1 MRIYHNQLINSL
13 NQGFKPVW
21 LVFGD
26 EPWQKNDSLNTIK
39 KHLLQQGF
47 SEVIRFSADDKFD
60 WNLLV
65 QEYQAMSLFAAQRII
80 EIELVTGKIAE
91 TSSKILLKLCEK
103 FHPDVQ
109 LIFHGP
115 KIDAAGQ
122 KRKWF
127 KTLEQL
133 GCFLPLYDIEGR
145 QLQQWLN
152 QQINHQKLNV
162 HHDVIPMMIELF
174 EGNLPALEQELQ
186 KFSLLFGSQLITTE
200 GAEKLLIKQAKFNP
214 FQVVDTL
221 LSGNLTKCISMLDQ
235 LQHEGAAIGQLV
247 WFLHKEITQLSTML
261 EQLEQGESIDSI
273 YKKYRIWDKK
283 KPLYQYALNNIT
295 RDNIS
300 QAQARLAQTDLIS
313 KTSSDFNPFILLAD
327 VCISLYHGQTT
338 KKFNLDYEF
347 G

>member
-1 MRIYHNQLINSL
+1 MRIYHNQLSNTL
-13 NQGFKPVW
+13 NQGLKPVW

-26 EPWQKNDSLNTIK
+26 EPWQKNNSLTTIK
-39 KHLLQQGF
+39 QHCQQQGF

-65 QEYQAMSLFAAQRII
+65 EEYQAMSLFSAQRII
-80 EIELVTGKIAE
+80 EIELVTGKIADAG
-91 TSSKILLKLCEK
+91 SKILLKLSEN

-115 KIDAAGQ
+115 KIDSAGQ

-127 KTLEQL
+127 KSLEQL
-133 GCFLPLYDIEGR
+133 GCFVPLYDIEGR

-152 QQINHQKLNV
+152 QQIKQHKLNI
-162 HHDVIPMMIELF
+162 HHDVTPLMIELF

-186 KFSLLFGSQLITTE
+186 KFSLLFGTQLIIAE
-200 GAEKLLIKQAKFNP
+200 DAEKLLIKQAKFNP

-221 LSGNLTKCISMLDQ
+221 LSGDLPKCIGMLDQ
-235 LQHEGAAIGQLV
+235 LQHEGAAIGQLI
-247 WFLHKEITQLSTML
+247 WFIHKEITQLSTML
-261 EQLEQGESIDSI
+261 EQIEQGESIDSI

-283 KPLYQYALNNIT
+283 KPLYQYALNHIS
-295 RDNIS
+295 RDNIY

>member
-1 MRIYHNQLINSL
+1 MRIYHNQLTHSL
-13 NQGFKPVW
+13 SQGFKPVW

-39 KHLLQQGF
+39 QYGQQQGF

-65 QEYQAMSLFAAQRII
+65 QEYQAMSLFAEQRII
-80 EIELVTGKIAE
+80 EIELVTGKIADAG
-91 TSSKILLKLCEK
+91 SKILLKLSEN

-115 KIDAAGQ
+115 KIDAPGQ

-127 KTLEQL
+127 KTLEKL

-152 QQINHQKLNV
+152 QQIKQQQLNV
-162 HHDVIPMMIELF
+162 HHDVIPLMIELF

-186 KFSLLFGSQLITTE
+186 KFSLLFGAQIITSE
-200 GAEKLLIKQAKFNP
+200 EAEKLLIKQAKFNA

-247 WFLHKEITQLSTML
+247 WVIHKEIAQLSIML

-283 KPLYQYALNNIT
+283 KPLYQYALNHIT
-295 RDNIS
+295 RDNIN
-300 QAQARLAQTDLIS
+300 QAQARLAQADLIS

-347 G
+347 E

>member
-1 MRIYHNQLINSL
+1 MRIYHNQLSNTL

-26 EPWQKNDSLNTIK
+26 EPWQKNNSLTAIK
-39 KHLLQQGF
+39 QYCQQQGF

-65 QEYQAMSLFAAQRII
+65 EEYQAMSLFSAQRII
-80 EIELVTGKIAE
+80 EIELVTGKIADAG
-91 TSSKILLKLCEK
+91 SKILLKLSEN

-115 KIDAAGQ
+115 KIDSAGQ

-127 KTLEQL
+127 KSLEQL
-133 GCFLPLYDIEGR
+133 GCFVPLYDIEGR

-152 QQINHQKLNV
+152 QQIKQHKLNI
-162 HHDVIPMMIELF
+162 HHDVTPLMIELF

-186 KFSLLFGSQLITTE
+186 KFSLLFGTQLIVAE
-200 GAEKLLIKQAKFNP
+200 DAEKLLIKQAKFNP

-221 LSGNLTKCISMLDQ
+221 LSGDLKKCIGMLDQ
-235 LQHEGAAIGQLV
+235 LQHEGAAIGQLI
-247 WFLHKEITQLSTML
+247 WFIHKEIAQLSTML
-261 EQLEQGESIDSI
+261 EQIEQGESIDNI

-283 KPLYQYALNNIT
+283 KPLYQYALKHIS
-295 RDNIS
+295 RDNIY

-347 G
+347 D

>member
-1 MRIYHNQLINSL
+1 MRIYHNQLSNTL

-26 EPWQKNDSLNTIK
+26 EPWQKNNSLTAIK
-39 KHLLQQGF
+39 QHCQQQGF

-65 QEYQAMSLFAAQRII
+65 EEYQAMSLFSAQRII
-80 EIELVTGKIAE
+80 EIELVNGKIADAG
-91 TSSKILLKLCEK
+91 SKILLKLSEN

-115 KIDAAGQ
+115 KIDSAGQ

-127 KTLEQL
+127 KSLEQL
-133 GCFLPLYDIEGR
+133 GCFVPLYDIEGR

-152 QQINHQKLNV
+152 QQIKQHKLNI
-162 HHDVIPMMIELF
+162 HHDVTPLMIELF

-186 KFSLLFGSQLITTE
+186 KFSLLFGTQLIVAE
-200 GAEKLLIKQAKFNP
+200 DAEKLLIKQAKFNP

-221 LSGNLTKCISMLDQ
+221 LSGDLKKCIGMLDQ
-235 LQHEGAAIGQLV
+235 LQHEGAAIGQLI
-247 WFLHKEITQLSTML
+247 WFIHKEIAQLSTML
-261 EQLEQGESIDSI
+261 EQIEQGESIDSI

-283 KPLYQYALNNIT
+283 KPLYQYALKHIS
-295 RDNIS
+295 RDNIY

-347 G
+347 D

>member
-26 EPWQKNDSLNTIK
+26 EPWQKNDSLNNIK

-133 GCFLPLYDIEGR
+133 GYFLPLYDIEGR

>member
-1 MRIYHNQLINSL
+1 MRIYHNQLSNTL

-26 EPWQKNDSLNTIK
+26 EPWQKNNSLTAIK
-39 KHLLQQGF
+39 QHCQQQGF

-65 QEYQAMSLFAAQRII
+65 EEYQAMSLFSAQRII
-80 EIELVTGKIAE
+80 EIELVNGKIADAG
-91 TSSKILLKLCEK
+91 SKILLKLSEN

-115 KIDAAGQ
+115 KIDSAGQ

-127 KTLEQL
+127 KSLEQL
-133 GCFLPLYDIEGR
+133 GCFVPLYDIEGR

-152 QQINHQKLNV
+152 QQIKQHKLNI
-162 HHDVIPMMIELF
+162 HHDVTPLMIELF

-186 KFSLLFGSQLITTE
+186 KFSLLFGTQLIVAE
-200 GAEKLLIKQAKFNP
+200 DAEKLLIKQAKFNP

-221 LSGNLTKCISMLDQ
+221 LSGDLKKCIGMLDQ
-235 LQHEGAAIGQLV
+235 LQHEGAAIGQLI
-247 WFLHKEITQLSTML
+247 WFIHKEIAQLSTML
-261 EQLEQGESIDSI
+261 EQIEQGESIDSI

-283 KPLYQYALNNIT
+283 KPLYQYALKHIS
-295 RDNIS
+295 RDNIY

-327 VCISLYHGQTT
+327 VCVSLYHGQTT

-347 G
+347 D

>member
-1 MRIYHNQLINSL
+1 MRIYHNQLSNTL

-26 EPWQKNDSLNTIK
+26 EPWQKNNSLTAIK
-39 KHLLQQGF
+39 QYCQQQGF

-65 QEYQAMSLFAAQRII
+65 EEYQAMSLFSAQRII
-80 EIELVTGKIAE
+80 EIELVTGKIADAG
-91 TSSKILLKLCEK
+91 SKILLKLSEN

-115 KIDAAGQ
+115 KIDSAGQ

-127 KTLEQL
+127 KSLEQL
-133 GCFLPLYDIEGR
+133 GCFVPLYDIEGR

-152 QQINHQKLNV
+152 QQIKQHKLNI
-162 HHDVIPMMIELF
+162 HHDVTPLMIELF

-186 KFSLLFGSQLITTE
+186 KFSLLFGTQLIVAE
-200 GAEKLLIKQAKFNP
+200 DAEKLLIKQAKFNP

-221 LSGNLTKCISMLDQ
+221 LSGDLKKCIGMLDQ
-235 LQHEGAAIGQLV
+235 LQHEGAAIGQLI
-247 WFLHKEITQLSTML
+247 WFIHKEIAQLSTML
-261 EQLEQGESIDSI
+261 EQIEQGESIDSI

-283 KPLYQYALNNIT
+283 KPLYQYALKHIS
-295 RDNIS
+295 RDNIY

>member
-1 MRIYHNQLINSL
+1 MRIYHNQLSNTL

-26 EPWQKNDSLNTIK
+26 EPWQKNNSLTAIK
-39 KHLLQQGF
+39 QHCQQQGF

-65 QEYQAMSLFAAQRII
+65 EEYQAMSLFSAQRII
-80 EIELVTGKIAE
+80 EIELVTGKIADAG
-91 TSSKILLKLCEK
+91 SKILLKLSEN

-115 KIDAAGQ
+115 KIDSAGQ

-127 KTLEQL
+127 KSLEQL
-133 GCFLPLYDIEGR
+133 GCFVPLYDIEGR

-152 QQINHQKLNV
+152 QQIKQHKLNI
-162 HHDVIPMMIELF
+162 HHDVTPLMIELF

-186 KFSLLFGSQLITTE
+186 KFSLLFGTQLIVAE
-200 GAEKLLIKQAKFNP
+200 DAEKLLIKQAKFNP

-221 LSGNLTKCISMLDQ
+221 LSGDLKKCIGMLDQ
-235 LQHEGAAIGQLV
+235 LQHEGAAIGQLI
-247 WFLHKEITQLSTML
+247 WFIHKEIVQLSTML
-261 EQLEQGESIDSI
+261 EQIEQGESIDSI

-283 KPLYQYALNNIT
+283 KPLYQYALKHIS
-295 RDNIS
+295 RDNIY

>member
-1 MRIYHNQLINSL
+1 MRIYHNQLSNTL

-26 EPWQKNDSLNTIK
+26 EPWQKNNSLTAIK
-39 KHLLQQGF
+39 QHCQQQGF

-65 QEYQAMSLFAAQRII
+65 EEYQAMSLFSAQRII
-80 EIELVTGKIAE
+80 EIELVTGKIADAG
-91 TSSKILLKLCEK
+91 SKILLKLSEN

-115 KIDAAGQ
+115 KIDSAGQ

-127 KTLEQL
+127 KSLEQL
-133 GCFLPLYDIEGR
+133 GCFVPLYDIEGR

-152 QQINHQKLNV
+152 QQIKQHKLNI
-162 HHDVIPMMIELF
+162 HHDVTPLMIELF

-186 KFSLLFGSQLITTE
+186 KFSLLFGTQLIVAE
-200 GAEKLLIKQAKFNP
+200 DAEKLLIKQAKFNP

-221 LSGNLTKCISMLDQ
+221 LSGDLKKCIGMLDQ
-235 LQHEGAAIGQLV
+235 LQHEGAAIGQLI
-247 WFLHKEITQLSTML
+247 WFIHKEIAQLSTML
-261 EQLEQGESIDSI
+261 EQIEQGESIDSI

-283 KPLYQYALNNIT
+283 KPLYQYALKHIS
-295 RDNIS
+295 RDNIY

-347 G
+347 D

>member
-1 MRIYHNQLINSL
+1 MRIYHNQLSNTL

-26 EPWQKNDSLNTIK
+26 EPWQKNNSLTAIK
-39 KHLLQQGF
+39 QYCQQQGF

-65 QEYQAMSLFAAQRII
+65 EEYQAMSLFSAQRII
-80 EIELVTGKIAE
+80 EIELVNGKIADAG
-91 TSSKILLKLCEK
+91 SKILLKLSEN

-115 KIDAAGQ
+115 KIDSAGQ

-127 KTLEQL
+127 KSLEQL
-133 GCFLPLYDIEGR
+133 GCFVPLYDIEGR

-152 QQINHQKLNV
+152 QQIKQHKLNI
-162 HHDVIPMMIELF
+162 HHDVTPLMIELF

-186 KFSLLFGSQLITTE
+186 KFSLLFGTQLIVAE
-200 GAEKLLIKQAKFNP
+200 DAEKLLIKQAKFNP

-221 LSGNLTKCISMLDQ
+221 LSGDLKKCIGMLDQ
-235 LQHEGAAIGQLV
+235 LQHEGAAIGQLI
-247 WFLHKEITQLSTML
+247 WFIHKEIAQLSTML
-261 EQLEQGESIDSI
+261 EQIEQGESIDSI

-283 KPLYQYALNNIT
+283 KPLYQYALKHIS
-295 RDNIS
+295 RDNIY

>member
-39 KHLLQQGF
+39 KYCQQQGF
-47 SEVIRFSADDKFD
+47 SEVIRLSADDKFD

-91 TSSKILLKLCEK
+91 AGSKILLKLCEN

-247 WFLHKEITQLSTML
+247 WFLHKEITQLSSML

-283 KPLYQYALNNIT
+283 KSLYQYALNNIS

-300 QAQARLAQTDLIS
+300 QAQARLAQADLIS

>member
-1 MRIYHNQLINSL
+1 MRIYHNQLSNTL

-21 LVFGD
+21 LAFGD
-26 EPWQKNDSLNTIK
+26 EPWQKNNSLTTIK
-39 KHLLQQGF
+39 QHCQQQGF

-65 QEYQAMSLFAAQRII
+65 EEYQAMSLFSAQRII
-80 EIELVTGKIAE
+80 EIELVTGKIADAG
-91 TSSKILLKLCEK
+91 SKILLKLSEN

-115 KIDAAGQ
+115 KIDSAGQ

-127 KTLEQL
+127 KSLEQL
-133 GCFLPLYDIEGR
+133 GCFVPLYDIEGR

-152 QQINHQKLNV
+152 QQIKQHKLNI
-162 HHDVIPMMIELF
+162 HHDVTPLMIELF

-186 KFSLLFGSQLITTE
+186 KFSLLFGTQLIIAE
-200 GAEKLLIKQAKFNP
+200 DAEKLLIKQAKFNP

-221 LSGNLTKCISMLDQ
+221 LSGDLPKCIGMLDQ
-235 LQHEGAAIGQLV
+235 LQHEGAAIGQLI
-247 WFLHKEITQLSTML
+247 WFIHKEITQLSTML
-261 EQLEQGESIDSI
+261 EQIEQGESIDSI

-283 KPLYQYALNNIT
+283 KPLYQYALNHIS
-295 RDNIS
+295 RDNIY

>member
-1 MRIYHNQLINSL
+1 MRIYHNQLTNTLS
-13 NQGFKPVW
+13 QGFKPVW

-26 EPWQKNDSLNTIK
+26 EPWQKDNSLTAIK
-39 KHLLQQGF
+39 QHCQQQGF
-47 SEVIRFSADDKFD
+47 SEIVRFSADDKFD
-60 WNLLV
+60 WNILV

-91 TSSKILLKLCEK
+91 AGSKILLKLSEN
-103 FHPDVQ
+103 FHQDVQ

-115 KIDAAGQ
+115 KFDASGQ

-133 GCFLPLYDIEGR
+133 GCFIPLYDIEGR

-152 QQINHQKLNV
+152 QQIQQHKLNI
-162 HHDVIPMMIELF
+162 HNDVIPLMIELF
-174 EGNLPALEQELQ
+174 EGNLSALEQELQ
-186 KFSLLFGSQLITTE
+186 KFSLLFGAQLITAE
-200 GAEKLLIKQAKFNP
+200 DAEKLLIKQAKFNP
-214 FQVVDTL
+214 FQVIDTL
-221 LSGNLTKCISMLDQ
+221 LSGNITKCISMLDQ

-247 WFLHKEITQLSTML
+247 WFIHKEITQLSSML
-261 EQLEQGESIDSI
+261 EQLEQGTSINDI

-295 RDNIS
+295 RNNLS
-300 QAQARLAQTDLIS
+300 QAQARLAQTDLLS

-327 VCISLYHGQTT
+327 VCISLYHGQMT
-338 KKFNLDYEF
+338 KNFSLDYEYA
-347 G
+347 

>member
-1 MRIYHNQLINSL
+1 MRIYHNQLSNTL

-26 EPWQKNDSLNTIK
+26 EPWQKNNSLTAIK
-39 KHLLQQGF
+39 QHCQQQGF

-65 QEYQAMSLFAAQRII
+65 EEYQAMSLFSAQRII
-80 EIELVTGKIAE
+80 EIELVTGKIADAG
-91 TSSKILLKLCEK
+91 SKILLKLSEN

-115 KIDAAGQ
+115 KIDSAGQ

-127 KTLEQL
+127 KSLEQL
-133 GCFLPLYDIEGR
+133 GCFVPLYDIEGR

-152 QQINHQKLNV
+152 QQIKQHKLNI
-162 HHDVIPMMIELF
+162 HHDVTPLMIELF

-186 KFSLLFGSQLITTE
+186 KFSLLFGTQLIVAE
-200 GAEKLLIKQAKFNP
+200 DAEKLLIKQAKFNP

-221 LSGNLTKCISMLDQ
+221 LSGDLKKCIGMLDQ
-235 LQHEGAAIGQLV
+235 LQHEGAAIGQLI
-247 WFLHKEITQLSTML
+247 WFIHKEIAQLSTML
-261 EQLEQGESIDSI
+261 EQIEQGESIDSI

-283 KPLYQYALNNIT
+283 KPLYQYALKHIS
-295 RDNIS
+295 RDNIY

>member
-1 MRIYHNQLINSL
+1 MRIYHNQLANTL

-26 EPWQKNDSLNTIK
+26 EPWQKNNSLTTIK
-39 KHLLQQGF
+39 QHCQQQGF

-60 WNLLV
+60 WNTLV
-65 QEYQAMSLFAAQRII
+65 EEYQAMSLFAAQRII

-91 TSSKILLKLCEK
+91 AGSKILLKLSEN

-133 GCFLPLYDIEGR
+133 GCFLPLYDIEGK

-152 QQINHQKLNV
+152 QQIKQYKLNI
-162 HHDVIPMMIELF
+162 HNDVIPLMIELF
-174 EGNLPALEQELQ
+174 EGNLPALEQELD
-186 KFSLLFGSQLITTE
+186 KFSLLFGSQLITAE
-200 GAEKLLIKQAKFNP
+200 DAEKLLIKQAKFNP
-214 FQVVDTL
+214 FQVIDTL
-221 LSGNLTKCISMLDQ
+221 LSGNLNKCIAMLDQ
-235 LQHEGAAIGQLV
+235 LQHEGAAVGQLV
-247 WFLHKEITQLSTML
+247 WFFHKEISQLSVML
-261 EQLEQGESIDSI
+261 ELIEQGENINDI

-283 KPLYQYALNNIT
+283 KPLYQHALNHIT
-295 RDNIS
+295 LDNIG
-300 QAQARLAQTDLIS
+300 QAQARLAQTDLLS

-338 KKFNLDYEF
+338 KKFSLDYEY

>member
-1 MRIYHNQLINSL
+1 MRIYHNQLANTL

-39 KHLLQQGF
+39 QHCQQQGF
-47 SEVIRFSADDKFD
+47 SEVIRLTADDKFD
-60 WNLLV
+60 WNILV
-65 QEYQAMSLFAAQRII
+65 EEYQAMSLFATQRII

-91 TSSKILLKLCEK
+91 AGSKILLKLSEK
-103 FHPDVQ
+103 FHRDVQ

-115 KIDAAGQ
+115 KVDAAGQ

-152 QQINHQKLNV
+152 QQIKQHKLTI
-162 HHDVIPMMIELF
+162 HHDVIPLMIELF

-186 KFSLLFGSQLITTE
+186 KFSLLFGSQLITAE
-200 GAEKLLIKQAKFNP
+200 DAEKLLIKQAKFNP

-221 LSGNLTKCISMLDQ
+221 LSGNLTKCVAMLDQ
-235 LQHEGAAIGQLV
+235 LQHEGVAVGQLV
-247 WFLHKEITQLSTML
+247 WFLHKEITQLSAIL
-261 EQLEQGESIDSI
+261 EQIEQGESIDSI

-283 KPLYQYALNNIT
+283 KPIYQYALTHIT
-295 RDNIS
+295 RDNIN

>member
-1 MRIYHNQLINSL
+1 MRIYHNQLAQSL

-26 EPWQKNDSLNTIK
+26 EPWQKNDSLSTIK
-39 KHLLQQGF
+39 QHCQQQGF
-47 SEVIRFSADDKFD
+47 SEVIRFSVDDKFD

-65 QEYQAMSLFAAQRII
+65 EEYQAMSLFAEQRII
-80 EIELVTGKIAE
+80 EIELVTGKITEAG
-91 TSSKILLKLCEK
+91 SKVLLKLSEN
-103 FHPDVQ
+103 FHSDVQ

-127 KTLEQL
+127 KALEQL

-152 QQINHQKLNV
+152 QQIRQQKLNV
-162 HHDVIPMMIELF
+162 HQDVIPLMIELF

-186 KFSLLFGSQLITTE
+186 KFSLLFGPQLITTDE
-200 GAEKLLIKQAKFNP
+200 AEKLLIKQAKFTS

-235 LQHEGAAIGQLV
+235 LQHEGAAFGQLV
-247 WFLHKEITQLSTML
+247 WVIHKEIAQLSAML
-261 EQLEQGESIDSI
+261 EQLEQGDSIDSI

-295 RDNIS
+295 RDNIN
-300 QAQARLAQTDLIS
+300 QAQARLAQADLIS

>member
-1 MRIYHNQLINSL
+1 MRIYHNQLSNTL

-26 EPWQKNDSLNTIK
+26 EPWQKNNSLTAIK
-39 KHLLQQGF
+39 QHCQQQGF

-65 QEYQAMSLFAAQRII
+65 EEYQAMSLFSAQRII
-80 EIELVTGKIAE
+80 EIELVNGKIADAG
-91 TSSKILLKLCEK
+91 SKILLKLSEN

-115 KIDAAGQ
+115 KIDSAGQ

-127 KTLEQL
+127 KSLEQL
-133 GCFLPLYDIEGR
+133 GCFVPLYDIEGR

-152 QQINHQKLNV
+152 QQIKQHKLNI
-162 HHDVIPMMIELF
+162 HHDVTPLMIELF

-186 KFSLLFGSQLITTE
+186 KFSLLFGTQLIVAE
-200 GAEKLLIKQAKFNP
+200 DAEKLLIKQAKFNP

-221 LSGNLTKCISMLDQ
+221 LSGDLKKCIGMLDQ
-235 LQHEGAAIGQLV
+235 LQHEGAAIGQLI
-247 WFLHKEITQLSTML
+247 WFIHKEIVQLSTML
-261 EQLEQGESIDSI
+261 EQIEQGESIDSI

-283 KPLYQYALNNIT
+283 KPLYQYALKHIS
-295 RDNIS
+295 RDNIY

-338 KKFNLDYEF
+338 TKFNLDYEF
-347 G
+347 D